1 MKKWYLE
8 TVNDD
13 NRAKYVA
20 NITFSNL
27 KGQEPNENVFRFENE
42 KDAKLIARVIDK
54 QYGFDIWKMVN
65 VVEEETKVEQVKKP
79 TKTRKPPQAKQA
91 EAKPEKKLA
100 KPIKVEILSDDDEQQ
115 DVEEVYDDQDADSTY
130 SMLPDDIEDIEEDF
144 SVPFKAGKR

>member
-13 NRAKYVA
+13 NKAKYVA

-65 VVEEETKVEQVKKP
+65 VVEEETTVEQVKKP
-79 TKTRKPPQAKQA
+79 TKTRKTPQAKQA
-91 EAKPEKKLA
+91 EAKQEKKLA
-100 KPIKVEILSDDDEQQ
+100 KPIKVEILSDNDEQQ